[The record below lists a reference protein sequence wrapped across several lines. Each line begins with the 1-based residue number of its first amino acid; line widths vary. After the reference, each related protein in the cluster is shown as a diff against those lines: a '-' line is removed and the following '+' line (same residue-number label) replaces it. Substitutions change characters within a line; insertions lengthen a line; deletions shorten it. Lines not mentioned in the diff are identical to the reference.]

1 MAVLNKQPAATDPD
15 HLAVQARD
23 EARQARLM
31 SWVWWAQVPIV
42 TIIYWLISHEA
53 MSEKLILVYLADV
66 SIIANAVSYASKQK
80 AAEAK
85 AAGYENP

>member
-1 MAVLNKQPAATDPD
+1 VGDENDEKAAAA
-15 HLAVQARD
+15 LAEAKRARI
-23 EARQARLM
+23 M

-42 TIIYWLISHEA
+42 CLGYWFISKEP
-53 MSEKLILVYLADV
+53 SVEKSILVYLAAV
-66 SIIANAVSYASKQK
+66 SIIANAVSYAGKSQ